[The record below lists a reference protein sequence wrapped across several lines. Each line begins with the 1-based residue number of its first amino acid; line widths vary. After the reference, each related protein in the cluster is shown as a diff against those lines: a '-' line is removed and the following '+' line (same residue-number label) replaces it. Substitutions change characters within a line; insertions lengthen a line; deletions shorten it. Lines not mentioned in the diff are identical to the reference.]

1 MSISS
6 TGLYG
11 SATIVNTDLFD
22 DVRIYIEREREQETN
37 RLFVETVLFAAFPVP
52 KQHSIVVYPAAYRK
66 CPSFYISIYQDDLT
80 TSTRYHIHM
89 YVCNTYACM

>member
-22 DVRIYIEREREQETN
+22 DVRIYIERESKKQIDCLWKQFCLRH
-37 RLFVETVLFAAFPVP
+37 FPVP
-52 KQHSIVVYPAAYRK
+52 KQLSIIVYPAAYRK

-80 TSTRYHIHM
+80 TSTRCHIHM

>member
-37 RLFVETVLFAAFPVP
+37 RLFVETVLFAAFPRS
-52 KQHSIVVYPAAYRK
+52 KTA
-66 CPSFYISIYQDDLT
+66 
-80 TSTRYHIHM
+80 
-89 YVCNTYACM
+89 

>member
-22 DVRIYIEREREQETN
+22 DVRIYIERERAETN
-37 RLFVETVLFAAFPVP
+37 RLFVETVFLAAFPVP
-52 KQHSIVVYPAAYRK
+52 KQHSIDVYPAAYRK

-80 TSTRYHIHM
+80 STRYHIHM
-89 YVCNTYACM
+89 YVCNTYVCM

>member
-22 DVRIYIEREREQETN
+22 DVE
-37 RLFVETVLFAAFPVP
+37 VL
-52 KQHSIVVYPAAYRK
+52 KQDINDTSVNKIQAIK
-66 CPSFYISIYQDDLT
+66 QDINDISVNKIPGIILDVSHNKAT
-80 TSTRYHIHM
+80 I
-89 YVCNTYACM
+89 TYTQA